1 MLRMGKNPKL
11 ETTENEKPTGA
22 QPPTYHTPAP
32 PQPQPPQSQYAY
44 PDPPARPETQNPP
57 VGRAVAE
64 TEALAREI
72 KDGTMSGFVGGGTV
86 LSGEANFKGML
97 RVDGHLT
104 GLITSENGTLIVSS
118 GGRVDANVNVATAKI
133 NGVVNGD
140 IIARERL
147 EFGRTAQ
154 VHGDVQTPVLVIE
167 EGAVFE
173 GNCRMKTI
181 EAASEKREA
190 TSAKEPVAQRNVPL
204 AAKAVAPEKP
214 AASSAAT

>member
-11 ETTENEKPTGA
+11 EQAENEKQAVAQPHAYQPPAPA
-22 QPPTYHTPAP
+22 QPP
-32 PQPQPPQSQYAY
+32 QYAY
-44 PDPPARPETQNPP
+44 PEAPARAETQSPTAA
-57 VGRAVAE
+57 RAVAE

-104 GLITSENGTLIVSS
+104 GRITSENGTLIVSS
-118 GGRVDANVNVATAKI
+118 GGQVDADIDVAAAKI

-140 IIARERL
+140 VVARERL
-147 EFGRTAQ
+147 ELGRTAQ
-154 VHGDVQTPVLVIE
+154 VYGDIRTPQLVIE

-173 GNCRMKTI
+173 GNCRMRTA
-181 EAASEKREA
+181 EASPEKHEKL
-190 TSAKEPVAQRNVPL
+190 TAKEPAAQRSIPPD
-204 AAKAVAPEKP
+204 AKP
-214 AASSAAT
+214 AAPAQPASASAAS

>member
-1 MLRMGKNPKL
+1 MLRMGKTPQP
-11 ETTENEKPTGA
+11 TENEKQAGA
-22 QPPTYHTPAP
+22 RPATYQPPPPA
-32 PQPQPPQSQYAY
+32 QSQPPQQYIS
-44 PDPPARPETQNPP
+44 PDPPARTETQSPP

-86 LSGEANFKGML
+86 LSGEAVFKGML

-104 GLITSENGTLIVSS
+104 GRINSENGTLIVSS
-118 GGRVDANVNVATAKI
+118 GGRVDADINVATAKI

-140 IIARERL
+140 IVARERL

-173 GNCRMKTI
+173 GNCRMKSV
-181 EAASEKREA
+181 EAAPEKRDA
-190 TSAKEPVAQRNVPL
+190 LHAKEPAAQRNVPF
-204 AAKAVAPEKP
+204 ASKTTEKP
-214 AASSAAT
+214 AASTTAT